1 MTTTKLAK
9 LHPVNSELVPF
20 QVGEIVAFRED
31 HATHGAT
38 LEDNGGMTGSGKYG
52 AIREI
57 GLNADGDVAFNV
69 VTYDPTNGPPSA
81 EDPAN
86 YQATMGEIQ

>member
-9 LHPVNSELVPF
+9 LHPINSAMSPF

-38 LEDNGGMTGSGKYG
+38 MDGNGGMTACGKYG

-57 GLNADGDVAFNV
+57 GLDADGDVAFNV
-69 VTYDPTNGPPSA
+69 VTYDPINGPPSA
-81 EDPAN
+81 EDKAD